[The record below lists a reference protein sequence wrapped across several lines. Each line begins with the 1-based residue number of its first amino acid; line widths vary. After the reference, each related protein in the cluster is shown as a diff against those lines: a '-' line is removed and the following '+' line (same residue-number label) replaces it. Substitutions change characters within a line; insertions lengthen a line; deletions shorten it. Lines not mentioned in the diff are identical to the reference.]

1 MQAVGIVAEYNPFH
15 NGHLHHLQETKKL
28 TNLPVIAVMSG
39 SFMQRGEPAFMS
51 KWQRARLAVENGVD
65 LVFELPATFSLR
77 SAEFFARGA
86 VNILEAT
93 GCVTKLSCGVE
104 NPTTNFVE
112 LAKIVISTDFK
123 NALQNFLD
131 EGLPYAVAY
140 EKALQILAKTSKLNT
155 PNDILALEYS
165 RALQGTNITPLFI
178 QREAANYNDENI
190 EGTIASATAI
200 RTAFLEKNVSS
211 LKKAVPENVW
221 QALEIHQAINEKLL
235 WNLVSYRLRLLPP
248 SEIANRCQC
257 TEGLENLLKQAANC
271 TSLEEAVATCSNKRY
286 PATRIRRLFMQL
298 LLDKERCYLEQA
310 EPAYIRV
317 LAFNDTGRQILKVM
331 KETATLPIITKLG
344 KNPTNGQNLAF
355 TQQLELELAASDV
368 LALLQST
375 PETTGSDFLN
385 SPYYYQNTKE
395 QET

>member
-65 LVFELPATFSLR
+65 LVLELPATFSLR

-86 VNILEAT
+86 VDILKAT
-93 GCVTKLSCGVE
+93 GCVTHLSCGAE
-104 NPTTNFVE
+104 SPD
-112 LAKIVISTDFK
+112 TDFVK
-123 NALQNFLD
+123 LASIITSEAFQKELQSFLKT
-131 EGLPYAVAY
+131 GLPYAAAY
-140 EKALQILAKTSKLNT
+140 EKTLQTLTDAKTLNT

-165 RALQGTNITPLFI
+165 KALQKTNITPLFI
-178 QREAANYNDENI
+178 QREAANYNDANI
-190 EGTIASATAI
+190 EGNIASATAI
-200 RTAFLEKNVSS
+200 RKAFLENNLDS
-211 LKKAVPENVW
+211 LKQAVPQNVW
-221 QALEIHQAINEKLL
+221 QALESHEAINEKLL
-235 WNLVSYRLRLLPP
+235 WNLISYRLRLLAP
-248 SEIANRCQC
+248 SEIASRTQC

-271 TSLEEAVATCSNKRY
+271 TNLEEAVTMCSNKRY

-317 LAFNDTGRQILKVM
+317 LAFNDTGRQLLKIM
-331 KETATLPIITKLG
+331 KETANLPIITKLG
-344 KNPTNGQNLAF
+344 KNPSNGQSLAF

-368 LALLQST
+368 LALLQNT
-375 PETTGSDFLN
+375 PSQMGSDFLN
-385 SPYYYQNTKE
+385 SLYYHKNS
-395 QET
+395 

>member
-65 LVFELPATFSLR
+65 LVLELPATFSLR

-86 VNILEAT
+86 VNILKAT
-93 GCVTKLSCGVE
+93 GCVTHLSCGAE
-104 NPTTNFVE
+104 SPN
-112 LAKIVISTDFK
+112 TDFVK
-123 NALQNFLD
+123 LASIITSEAFQKELQSFLKI
-131 EGLPYAVAY
+131 GLPYAAAY
-140 EKALQILAKTSKLNT
+140 EKTLQTLTDTKALNT

-165 RALQGTNITPLFI
+165 KALQKTNITPLFI
-178 QREAANYNDENI
+178 QRETANYNDANI
-190 EGTIASATAI
+190 EGNIASATAI
-200 RTAFLEKNVSS
+200 RKAFLENNLDS
-211 LKKAVPENVW
+211 LKQAVPQNVW
-221 QALEIHQAINEKLL
+221 QALENHEAINEKLL
-235 WNLVSYRLRLLPP
+235 WNLLSYRLRLLAP

-271 TSLEEAVATCSNKRY
+271 TNLEEAVTLCSNKRY

-317 LAFNDTGRQILKVM
+317 LAFNDTGRQLLKVM

-344 KNPTNGQNLAF
+344 KNPSNGQSLAF

-368 LALLQST
+368 LALLQNT
-375 PETTGSDFLN
+375 PTPTGSDFLN
-385 SPYYYQNTKE
+385 SPYYHKNS
-395 QET
+395 

>member
-28 TNLPVIAVMSG
+28 TNLPLIAVMSG
-39 SFMQRGEPAFMS
+39 SFMQRGEPAFMD

-65 LVFELPATFSLR
+65 LVLELPETFSLR

-86 VNILEAT
+86 VNILKAT
-93 GCVTKLSCGVE
+93 GCVTHLSCGAE
-104 NPTTNFVE
+104 SPN
-112 LAKIVISTDFK
+112 TDFVK
-123 NALQNFLD
+123 LASIITSEAFQKELQSLIKT
-131 EGLPYAVAY
+131 GLPYASAY
-140 EKALQILAKTSKLNT
+140 EKTLQALAGVQALNT

-165 RALQGTNITPLFI
+165 KALQNTSITPLFI
-178 QREAANYNDENI
+178 QREAANYNDANI
-190 EGTIASATAI
+190 EGNIASATAI
-200 RTAFLEKNVSS
+200 RKAFLENNVDS
-211 LKKAVPENVW
+211 LEKAVPQNVW
-221 QALEIHQAINEKLL
+221 QALENHEAINEKLL
-235 WNLVSYRLRLLPP
+235 WNLISYRLRLLAP

-271 TSLEEAVATCSNKRY
+271 TTLEEAVTSCSNKRY

-298 LLDKERCYLEQA
+298 LLDKERSYLEQT

-317 LAFNDTGRQILKVM
+317 LSFNDEGRQLLKIM

-344 KNPTNGQNLAF
+344 KNPSNGQSLAF

-368 LALLQST
+368 FALLQNT
-375 PETTGSDFLN
+375 PAPIGSDFLN
-385 SPYYYQNTKE
+385 SPYYLHNE
-395 QET
+395 

>member
-15 NGHLHHLQETKKL
+15 NGHLHHVQETKKL
-28 TNLPVIAVMSG
+28 TDLPVIAVMSG

-65 LVFELPATFSLR
+65 LVLELPATFSLR

-86 VNILEAT
+86 VNILNAT

-112 LAKIVISTDFK
+112 LAKIVSNNDFQ
-123 NALQNFLD
+123 NALQKHLD
-131 EGLPYAVAY
+131 EGFPYAAAY
-140 EKALQILAKTSKLNT
+140 EKTLQILAKTSKLNT

-165 RALQGTNITPLFI
+165 KALLNTNITPLFI

-190 EGTIASATAI
+190 EGSIASATAI
-200 RTAFLEKNVSS
+200 RKAFLENNVDS

-221 QALEIHQAINEKLL
+221 QALENHEAINEKLL
-235 WNLVSYRLRLLPP
+235 WNLISYRLRLLTP
-248 SEIANRCQC
+248 SEIASHTQC
-257 TEGLENLLKQAANC
+257 TEGLENLLKQAANRN
-271 TSLEEAVATCSNKRY
+271 SLEEAVTLCSNKRY
-286 PATRIRRLFMQL
+286 PATRIHRLFMQL

-317 LAFNDTGRQILKVM
+317 LAFNDVGRQLLREM
-331 KETATLPIITKLG
+331 KETASLPIITKLG
-344 KNPTNGQNLAF
+344 KNPSNGQSLAF

-368 LALLQST
+368 LALLQNT
-375 PETTGSDFLN
+375 PAPTGSDFLN
-385 SPYYYQNTKE
+385 SPHYHQNK
-395 QET
+395 

>member
-28 TNLPVIAVMSG
+28 TNLPVITVMSG

-65 LVFELPATFSLR
+65 LVLELPATFSLR

-86 VNILEAT
+86 VDILKAT
-93 GCVTKLSCGVE
+93 GCVTHLSCGAE
-104 NPTTNFVE
+104 SPD
-112 LAKIVISTDFK
+112 TDFVK
-123 NALQNFLD
+123 LASIITSEAFQKELQSFIKT
-131 EGLPYAVAY
+131 GLPYAAAY
-140 EKALQILAKTSKLNT
+140 EKTLQTHTDAKALNT

-165 RALQGTNITPLFI
+165 KALQKTNITPLFI
-178 QREAANYNDENI
+178 QREAANYNDANI
-190 EGTIASATAI
+190 EGNIASATAI
-200 RTAFLEKNVSS
+200 RKAFLENNLDS
-211 LKKAVPENVW
+211 LKQAVPQNVW
-221 QALEIHQAINEKLL
+221 QALENHETINEKLL
-235 WNLVSYRLRLLPP
+235 WNLLSYRLRLLAP
-248 SEIANRCQC
+248 SEIASRTQC

-271 TSLEEAVATCSNKRY
+271 TNLEEAVILCSNKRY
-286 PATRIRRLFMQL
+286 PNTRIRRLFMQL

-317 LAFNDTGRQILKVM
+317 LAFNDTGRQLLKVM

-344 KNPTNGQNLAF
+344 KNPSNGQSLAC

-368 LALLQST
+368 LALLQNT
-375 PETTGSDFLN
+375 PTPMGSDFLN
-385 SPYYYQNTKE
+385 SPYYYKNR
-395 QET
+395 

>member
-1 MQAVGIVAEYNPFH
+1 MQAVGIVAESNPFH

-28 TNLPVIAVMSG
+28 TNLPIIAVMSG
-39 SFMQRGEPAFMS
+39 SFMQRGEPAFMN

-65 LVFELPATFSLR
+65 LVLELPATFSLR

-93 GCVTKLSCGVE
+93 GCVTNLSCGVE

-112 LAKIVISTDFK
+112 LAKIVSSTDFK
-123 NALQNFLD
+123 NALQKLLD
-131 EGLPYAVAY
+131 EGFPYAAAY
-140 EKALQILAKTSKLNT
+140 EKALQNLAKTSKLNT

-165 RALQGTNITPLFI
+165 KALQATNITPLFI

-190 EGTIASATAI
+190 KGTIASATAI
-200 RTAFLEKNVSS
+200 RKAFFENNVDS

-221 QALEIHQAINEKLL
+221 QALENHESLNEKLL
-235 WNLVSYRLRLLPP
+235 WNLVSYRLRLLTPT
-248 SEIANRCQC
+248 EIASRSQC

-271 TSLEEAVATCSNKRY
+271 TSLEEAVTLCSNKRY

-310 EPAYIRV
+310 EPAFIRV
-317 LAFNDTGRQILKVM
+317 LAFNDIGRQLLKVM

-344 KNPTNGQNLAF
+344 KNPCNGQSLAF

-368 LALLQST
+368 LALLQNIPAS
-375 PETTGSDFLN
+375 TGSDFLN
-385 SPYYYQNTKE
+385 SPYYYKNTKE
-395 QET
+395 QED

>member
-39 SFMQRGEPAFMS
+39 SFMQRGEPAFMD

-65 LVFELPATFSLR
+65 LVLELPATFSLR

-86 VNILEAT
+86 VNILKAT
-93 GCVTKLSCGVE
+93 GCVTHLSCGAE
-104 NPTTNFVE
+104 SPN
-112 LAKIVISTDFK
+112 TDFVK
-123 NALQNFLD
+123 LASIITSEAFQKELQSLIKT
-131 EGLPYAVAY
+131 GLPYASAY
-140 EKALQILAKTSKLNT
+140 EKTLQALAGIEALNT

-165 RALQGTNITPLFI
+165 KALQDISITPLFI
-178 QREAANYNDENI
+178 QREAANYNDANI
-190 EGTIASATAI
+190 EGSIASATAI
-200 RTAFLEKNVSS
+200 RKAFSENNADS
-211 LKKAVPENVW
+211 LKKAVPQNVW
-221 QALEIHQAINEKLL
+221 QALENHEAINEKLL
-235 WNLVSYRLRLLPP
+235 WNLISYCLRLLTP

-271 TSLEEAVATCSNKRY
+271 TILEEAVALCSNKRY

-298 LLDKERCYLEQA
+298 LLDKERSYLEQA

-317 LAFNDTGRQILKVM
+317 LAFNDEGRQLLKIM

-344 KNPTNGQNLAF
+344 KNPSNGQSLTF

-368 LALLQST
+368 LALLQNT
-375 PETTGSDFLN
+375 PAPKGSDFLN
-385 SPYYYQNTKE
+385 SPYYHKNS
-395 QET
+395 

>member
-28 TNLPVIAVMSG
+28 TNLPVVAVMSG
-39 SFMQRGEPAFMS
+39 SFMQRGEPAFMD

-65 LVFELPATFSLR
+65 LVLELPATFSLR

-86 VNILEAT
+86 VNILKAT
-93 GCVTKLSCGVE
+93 GCVTHLSCGAE
-104 NPTTNFVE
+104 SPN
-112 LAKIVISTDFK
+112 TDFVK
-123 NALQNFLD
+123 LASIITSKAFQKELQSLIKT
-131 EGLPYAVAY
+131 GLPYASAY
-140 EKALQILAKTSKLNT
+140 EKTLQALTGVESLNT

-165 RALQGTNITPLFI
+165 KALQDTSIAPLFI
-178 QREAANYNDENI
+178 QREASNYNDTNI
-190 EGTIASATAI
+190 EGNIASATAI
-200 RTAFLEKNVSS
+200 RKAFSENNVDS
-211 LKKAVPENVW
+211 LKKAVPQNVW
-221 QALEIHQAINEKLL
+221 QALENHAAINEKLL
-235 WNLVSYRLRLLPP
+235 WNLISYRLRLLTP

-271 TSLEEAVATCSNKRY
+271 TTLEEAVSLCSNKRY

-317 LAFNDTGRQILKVM
+317 LAFNDEGRQLLKIM

-344 KNPTNGQNLAF
+344 KNPSNGQSLAF
-355 TQQLELELAASDV
+355 AQQLELELAASDV
-368 LALLQST
+368 FALLQNT
-375 PETTGSDFLN
+375 PAPTGSDFLN
-385 SPYYYQNTKE
+385 SPYYHKNS
-395 QET
+395 

>member
-28 TNLPVIAVMSG
+28 TNLPVVAVMSS
-39 SFMQRGEPAFMS
+39 SFMQRGEPAFMD

-65 LVFELPATFSLR
+65 VVLELPATFSLR

-86 VNILEAT
+86 VNILKAT
-93 GCVTKLSCGVE
+93 GCVTHLSCGAE
-104 NPTTNFVE
+104 SPN
-112 LAKIVISTDFK
+112 TDFVK
-123 NALQNFLD
+123 LANIITSEAFQKELQSLIKT
-131 EGLPYAVAY
+131 GLPYASAY
-140 EKALQILAKTSKLNT
+140 ERTLQALADVEALNT

-165 RALQGTNITPLFI
+165 KALQNTSITPLFI
-178 QREAANYNDENI
+178 QREAANYNDANI
-190 EGTIASATAI
+190 EGNIASATAI
-200 RTAFLEKNVSS
+200 RKAFLENNVDS
-211 LKKAVPENVW
+211 LEKAVPQNVW
-221 QALEIHQAINEKLL
+221 QALENHAAINEKLL
-235 WNLVSYRLRLLPP
+235 WNLISYRLRLLAP

-271 TSLEEAVATCSNKRY
+271 NTLEEAVTLCSNKRY

-298 LLDKERCYLEQA
+298 LLDKERSYLEQA

-317 LAFNDTGRQILKVM
+317 LAFNDEGRQLLKIM

-344 KNPTNGQNLAF
+344 KNPSNSQSLAF

-368 LALLQST
+368 FALLQKT
-375 PETTGSDFLN
+375 PAPTGSDFLN
-385 SPYYYQNTKE
+385 SPYYHKNS
-395 QET
+395 

>member
-65 LVFELPATFSLR
+65 LVLELPATFSLR

-86 VNILEAT
+86 VDILNAT
-93 GCVTKLSCGVE
+93 GCVTHLSCGAE
-104 NPTTNFVE
+104 SPD
-112 LAKIVISTDFK
+112 TDFVK
-123 NALQNFLD
+123 LASIITSEAFQKELQSFLKI
-131 EGLPYAVAY
+131 GLPYAAAY
-140 EKALQILAKTSKLNT
+140 EKTLQALTDAKALNT

-165 RALQGTNITPLFI
+165 KALQNTNITPLFI
-178 QREAANYNDENI
+178 QREAANYNDANI
-190 EGTIASATAI
+190 EGNIASATAI
-200 RTAFLEKNVSS
+200 RKAFLENNLDS
-211 LKKAVPENVW
+211 LKQAVPQNVW
-221 QALEIHQAINEKLL
+221 QALENHEALNEKLL
-235 WNLVSYRLRLLPP
+235 WNLLSYRLRLLAP
-248 SEIANRCQC
+248 SEIASRTQC
-257 TEGLENLLKQAANC
+257 TEGLENLLKQATNC
-271 TSLEEAVATCSNKRY
+271 TNLEEAVTLCSNKRY

-317 LAFNDTGRQILKVM
+317 LAFNDTGRQLLKVM

-344 KNPTNGQNLAF
+344 KNPSNGQSLAF

-368 LALLQST
+368 LALLQNT
-375 PETTGSDFLN
+375 PSQMGSDFLN
-385 SPYYYQNTKE
+385 SPYYHKNS
-395 QET
+395 